1 MTIFKTMKLKP
12 LMYSNINSSAINK
25 ITIDGNS
32 LSIVFTSSDKEYN
45 YSINNTEFVELL
57 DKTIK
62 NGDSVGKFI
71 NISLKEKNIEQIQ
84 VETK

>member
-1 MTIFKTMKLKP
+1 MKLKP
-12 LMYSNINSSAINK
+12 VTYSNINSSAINK

-45 YSINNTEFVELL
+45 YTINNTEFVELL

-62 NGDSVGKFI
+62 NGESVGKFV
-71 NISLKEKNIEQIQ
+71 NISLKEKNIEQIL

>member
-1 MTIFKTMKLKP
+1 MKLKP
-12 LMYSNINSSAINK
+12 VTYSNINSSAINK

-32 LSIVFTSSDKEYN
+32 LSIVFNSSDKVYN
-45 YSINNTEFVELL
+45 YTINNTEFVELL

-62 NGDSVGKFI
+62 NGESVGKFV
-71 NISLKEKNIEQIQ
+71 NISLKEKNIEQIL

>member
-1 MTIFKTMKLKP
+1 MKLKP
-12 LMYSNINSSAINK
+12 LTYSNINSTAINK

-32 LSIVFTSSDKEYN
+32 LSIVFSSSDKEY
-45 YSINNTEFVELL
+45 YYTINNTEFVELL

-62 NGDSVGKFI
+62 NGESVGKFV

-84 VETK
+84 TKTK

>member
-1 MTIFKTMKLKP
+1 MKLKP
-12 LMYSNINSSAINK
+12 LTYSNINSSAIDK
-25 ITIDGNS
+25 ITIDGKS

-45 YSINNTEFVELL
+45 YTINNTEFVELL

-62 NGDSVGKFI
+62 NGESVGKFV

>member
-1 MTIFKTMKLKP
+1 MKLKP
-12 LMYSNINSSAINK
+12 LTYSNINSSAINK

-32 LSIVFTSSDKEYN
+32 LSIVFKSSDKEYN

-62 NGDSVGKFI
+62 NGESVGKFI

>member
-1 MTIFKTMKLKP
+1 MKLKP
-12 LMYSNINSSAINK
+12 VTYSNINSSAINK
-25 ITIDGNS
+25 ITVDGNS

-45 YSINNTEFVELL
+45 YTINNTEFVELL

-62 NGDSVGKFI
+62 NGESVGKFV
-71 NISLKEKNIEQIQ
+71 NISLKEKNIEQIL

>member
-1 MTIFKTMKLKP
+1 MKLKP
-12 LMYSNINSSAINK
+12 LTYSNINSSAINK
-25 ITIDGNS
+25 ITIDGKS

-45 YSINNTEFVELL
+45 YTINNTEFVELL

-62 NGDSVGKFI
+62 NGESVGKFV

>member
-12 LMYSNINSSAINK
+12 LTYSNINSSAIDK

-32 LSIVFTSSDKEYN
+32 LSIVFKSSNKEYN
-45 YSINNTEFVELL
+45 YTINNTEFVELL

-62 NGDSVGKFI
+62 NGESVGKFV

-84 VETK
+84 TKTK

>member
-1 MTIFKTMKLKP
+1 MKLKP
-12 LMYSNINSSAINK
+12 LTYSNINSSAINK

-62 NGDSVGKFI
+62 NSESVGKFI

-84 VETK
+84 TNSK